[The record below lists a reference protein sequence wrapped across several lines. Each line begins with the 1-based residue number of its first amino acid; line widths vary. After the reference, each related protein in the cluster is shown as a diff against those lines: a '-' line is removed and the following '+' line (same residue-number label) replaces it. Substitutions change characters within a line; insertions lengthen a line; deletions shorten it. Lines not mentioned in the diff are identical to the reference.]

1 MLPGVAG
8 NIVLTWNL
16 AVNPSTRALQT
27 TMSGARQ
34 AIGQESRFTD
44 KELAAR
50 QLSMVVRRP
59 VWDNILA
66 EGRRRMMDDVERAMD
81 DRSSGW

>member
-8 NIVLTWNL
+8 NIVPTWNL

-27 TMSGARQ
+27 TTSGACQ
-34 AIGQESRFTD
+34 AIGQESPFAD
-44 KELAAR
+44 EELAAR
-50 QLSMVVRRP
+50 QLPMVVRRP

-66 EGRRRMMDDVERAMD
+66 EGRRRTMDYVEQAMG